1 MIRRKACA
9 AMLLLSM
16 ATTAYGEDR
25 EYTDANGVMWREVT
39 QERQKLIPEV
49 KMEDRKQTVLVEQVN
64 TEQQTSYQTYQVP
77 ITEYYWEPYWA
88 NRWNPF
94 SQPYLAYRYVPRT
107 RYETRTA
114 EIKMPVTQR
123 KLVPQ
128 ERTIQVPVTTMRT
141 VTEQYTSKIALGMKP
156 PALSQGGT
164 QIATRPTL
172 ASPPQQGNDG
182 NWKPGT
188 EKSVLK

>member
-9 AMLLLSM
+9 AILLLS
-16 ATTAYGEDR
+16 TVHTAYGEDR
-25 EYTDANGVMWREVT
+25 EYTDASGVMWREVT
-39 QERQKLIPEV
+39 QERQKVIPET
-49 KMEDRKQTVLVEQVN
+49 KLEERKQTVLVEQVN
-64 TEQQTSYQTYQVP
+64 TEQQTSFQTYQVP

-128 ERTIQVPVTTMRT
+128 ERTVQVPVTTMRT
-141 VTEQYTSKIALGMKP
+141 VTEQYTSKIALGIKP
-156 PALSQGGT
+156 PTLSQGGT
-164 QIATRPTL
+164 QVATRPTL
-172 ASPPQQGNDG
+172 ASPPQQGDAG
-182 NWKPGT
+182 WQPGAN
-188 EKSVLK
+188 KSVLK

>member
-16 ATTAYGEDR
+16 ATTAYGEER
-25 EYTDANGVMWREVT
+25 EYTDANGVMWREFT
-39 QERQKLIPEV
+39 QERQKLIPET
-49 KMEDRKQTVLVEQVN
+49 KIEERKQTVLVEQVN
-64 TEQQTSYQTYQVP
+64 TEQQTSFQTYQVP

-128 ERTIQVPVTTMRT
+128 ERTVQVPVTTMRA
-141 VTEQYTSKIALGMKP
+141 VTEKTHHTIALGMKQP
-156 PALSQGGT
+156 TLSQGGA
-164 QIATRPTL
+164 QIASKPTVAGTTKL
-172 ASPPQQGNDG
+172 DNDG
-182 NWKPGT
+182 GWQPGAT
-188 EKSVLK
+188 KSVLK